1 MTGDHATIRD
11 VRGSRFDVRGSG
23 SSFGV
28 RRTARAAKLSRCAKI
43 VAMATTSAV
52 VHRDL
57 AEAETWYGERSEV
70 AAQAFALEIDNGLAT
85 MRDPSPRLDW

>member
-1 MTGDHATIRD
+1 M
-11 VRGSRFDVRGSG
+11 
-23 SSFGV
+23 
-28 RRTARAAKLSRCAKI
+28 CAKI

-85 MRDPSPRLDW
+85 IRDPSTRLDW